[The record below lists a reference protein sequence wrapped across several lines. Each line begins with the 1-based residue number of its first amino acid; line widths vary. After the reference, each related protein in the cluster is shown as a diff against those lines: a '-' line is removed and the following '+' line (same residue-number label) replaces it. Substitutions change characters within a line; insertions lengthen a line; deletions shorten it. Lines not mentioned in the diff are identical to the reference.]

1 MYCSYHLKFFC
12 FSAMRF
18 QKCVQDLKLFFFLL
32 LKTKFKVK
40 KNCSIE
46 ANEVNVYMILNLT
59 KIMRYEGY
67 IS

>member
-12 FSAMRF
+12 
-18 QKCVQDLKLFFFLL
+18 

-40 KNCSIE
+40 KNCLIG
-46 ANEVNVYMILNLT
+46 ANEVNVYMVLNLT

-67 IS
+67 IIS